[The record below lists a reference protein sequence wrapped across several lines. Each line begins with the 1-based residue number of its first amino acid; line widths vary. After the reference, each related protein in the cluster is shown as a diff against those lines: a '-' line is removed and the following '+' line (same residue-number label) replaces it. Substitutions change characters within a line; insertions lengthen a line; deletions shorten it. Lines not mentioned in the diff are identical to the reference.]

1 MKFGVIGTGMMGCE
15 HIRNLTHIPGVEL
28 IAVSDPDPTSRQWA
42 SKACGETFAPV
53 VCANYQ
59 QLLDLRPDAV
69 IIASPNYTHI
79 DVMRDLMQTDI
90 HVLLEKPMCTS
101 LADARELVTLSEQ
114 RDALTWVALEY
125 RYMAATQKFLAHLP
139 QVGDLK
145 MLFIREHRFPFLEKV
160 GHWNRFN
167 EFTGGTLVE
176 KCCHFFDLM
185 NLAIGARPVRVM
197 ASGGQDVN
205 HRDERYAGRA
215 PDILDNAYVI
225 IEYDNGVRACLDLC
239 MFAEGSR
246 NEQELVATGS
256 QAKLEVHIP
265 DNQLNLSWRDKR
277 PVESFAVETDP
288 RVKYTGFHH
297 GASYLE
303 QLEFIQA
310 INDKQPATI
319 TTRDGYWSVAIGVAA
334 QQSIQQGTAVNI
346 EAP

>member
-15 HIRNLTHIPGVEL
+15 HIRNLAHIPDVEL
-28 IAVSDPDPTSRQWA
+28 IAVSDPDPTSRTWA
-42 SKACGETFAPV
+42 RKACGETFAPA
-53 VCANYQ
+53 VCADYQ
-59 QLLDLRPDAV
+59 QLLDLKPDAV
-69 IIASPNYTHI
+69 IVASPNYTHI
-79 DVMRDLMQTDI
+79 NVMRDLMQTDI
-90 HVLLEKPMCTS
+90 HVLLEKPMCTT
-101 LADARELVTLSEQ
+101 LADARELVNLSEQ

-125 RYMAATQKFLAHLP
+125 RYMAATQQFLARLP

-185 NLAIGARPVRVM
+185 TLVIGAKPLRVM

-205 HRDERYAGRA
+205 HMTESYAGRT
-215 PDILDNAYVI
+215 PDIIDNAYVI

-256 QAKLEVHIP
+256 QAKLEVQIP
-265 DNQLNLSWRDKR
+265 DNQLTLSWRDQR
-277 PVESFAVETDP
+277 PVETFAVETDP
-288 RVKYTGFHH
+288 RVKYAGFHH

-303 QLEFIQA
+303 QLEFINA

-319 TTRDGYWSVAIGVAA
+319 TTRDGYWSVAIGIAA
-334 QQSIQQGTAVNI
+334 QQSIERGAFIDI